1 MKEKPKYNILQNVG
15 FMLKMGWRAQKSV
28 IFICLLLAI
37 LNVAVNMLQLFIA
50 PTILVDLE
58 QSVPLN
64 ELIKTIVTFSL
75 ALFFVKMIRDYFDH
89 MSYGGRNE
97 TRFLIRDAI
106 IRKACTTA
114 YSNATNPEFIKA
126 QEDAIANTSSKSQ
139 ATGIIWVT
147 ITAFLTHAADFV
159 IYLLMLGNLNTFLA
173 IVVLITSVIGY
184 YVTKRMRQWGYV
196 HRQERG
202 KYLRQFNY
210 ISDKTESAALAKD
223 IRIFGLESWL
233 ADIQE
238 SALRAYDSFVTRR
251 ERNHRIASIVDVAL
265 TFARNGVAYAYLI
278 YSALSNDLSAAEFVL
293 YLNTVTAFS
302 AKVSGIL
309 SDLSTLYTQN
319 LELSAIQEFLNT
331 PEPFCH
337 SGGKDI
343 PQSDTYEL
351 RLDNVTFRYPG
362 ADLALFDHLNLT
374 IHPGEKLAIVGLN
387 GAGKT
392 TLVKLLCGFLDP
404 DEGSVLLNGTD
415 IRQFNRQ
422 EYYHLFSAVFQEYSL
437 LDVTLK
443 ENVAH
448 SSSNIDEELVWDCL
462 AKAGLNDMVRSL
474 PNQLETHIGRD
485 VFADGIL
492 LSGGQTQRL
501 MLARALYKRGSV
513 LVLDEPTAALD
524 PIAENDIYLRYNS
537 MTAGKTSLFIS
548 HRLASTR
555 FCDRIIFLANG
566 TITEEGTHEQLLLL
580 GGEYAKLF
588 AVQSRYYQEGEV
600 DSYEEI

>member
-1 MKEKPKYNILQNVG
+1 MKEKPKYNILQNIG
-15 FMLKMGWRAQKSV
+15 FMMKMGWQAQKSV

-50 PTILVDLE
+50 PTILADLE
-58 QSVPLN
+58 QSVPLDK
-64 ELIKTIVTFSL
+64 LIETIVTFSL

-147 ITAFLTHAADFV
+147 ITAFLTHVADFM

-223 IRIFGLESWL
+223 IRIFGLASWL
-233 ADIQE
+233 EDIQE

-251 ERNHRIASIVDVAL
+251 ERNYRIASIVDVAL

-302 AKVSGIL
+302 ARVSGIL

-331 PEPFCH
+331 PEPFHH
-337 SGGKDI
+337 SGGKEI

-362 ADLALFDHLNLT
+362 ADSALFDHLNLT
-374 IHPGEKLAIVGLN
+374 ILPGEKLAIVGLN

-415 IRQFNRQ
+415 IREFNRQ
-422 EYYHLFSAVFQEYSL
+422 EYYNLFSAVFQEYSL

-443 ENVAH
+443 ENVSH

-462 AKAGLNDMVRSL
+462 AKAGLDDMVRGL

-566 TITEEGTHEQLLLL
+566 TIAEEGTHEQLLLL
-580 GGEYAKLF
+580 GCEYAKLF